1 LRYTPRHAIVHP
13 STKLLIVC
21 ESDKQ
26 AVPLEERTDLVPPDA
41 MEGVE
46 VKPMAPEES
55 EEARAREEQF
65 GAPKGSPRQ
74 WASCVRIL
82 DPSSGQTL
90 FCQEIG
96 PSHAVLSACLC
107 TFAARP
113 EDGPML
119 VVGCARSLSFDPLAS
134 EGGVLHVFRFTQ
146 GGRTLELL
154 HSTDTKEE
162 VVGALCPF
170 QGRLLAGLGNTLRL
184 YDIGRK
190 KLLRKCENRGLPTS
204 IREIRVLGERIFAAD
219 NQESVHL
226 LKYRKSDNVMSVLAD
241 DTLPRYVTCTAVLDY
256 DTIAV
261 ADKFGNVNVLRLP
274 PDVSRRIEG
283 DPSSG
288 KALEGVSWLNG
299 APHKFEAVASFHVG
313 DPVMALVRTTLAPGG
328 SEVLLYATVAG
339 QIGCFLPLATRE
351 EADFFTMLEM
361 HLRQELPPLC
371 GRDHMAYRSY
381 HFVIKDCVD
390 GDLVELYGL
399 LPSDVQ
405 AQIAAALDQQGIRSP
420 GDVFK
425 RIEDVRAKV
434 V

>member
-1 LRYTPRHAIVHP
+1 
-13 STKLLIVC
+13 
-21 ESDKQ
+21 
-26 AVPLEERTDLVPPDA
+26 
-41 MEGVE
+41 M
-46 VKPMAPEES
+46 
-55 EEARAREEQF
+55 
-65 GAPKGSPRQ
+65 
-74 WASCVRIL
+74 RIL

-299 APHKFEAVASFHVG
+299 APHKFEAGAWQRGARV
-313 DPVMALVRTTLAPGG
+313 PT
-328 SEVLLYATVAG
+328 E
-339 QIGCFLPLATRE
+339 
-351 EADFFTMLEM
+351 
-361 HLRQELPPLC
+361 
-371 GRDHMAYRSY
+371 
-381 HFVIKDCVD
+381 
-390 GDLVELYGL
+390 
-399 LPSDVQ
+399 
-405 AQIAAALDQQGIRSP
+405 AAALGSVCSGRAAALCCGHAHASLLGPHLPVSAATCIDSVALFPRPRSRLLPRRRPRDGPGPHDPRPRGLGGAAVRHGGGADRVLPAP
-420 GDVFK
+420 GDAGGGRLFHHAGDAPEARGCLRHLPRRPCASTGVG
-425 RIEDVRAKV
+425 I
-434 V
+434 